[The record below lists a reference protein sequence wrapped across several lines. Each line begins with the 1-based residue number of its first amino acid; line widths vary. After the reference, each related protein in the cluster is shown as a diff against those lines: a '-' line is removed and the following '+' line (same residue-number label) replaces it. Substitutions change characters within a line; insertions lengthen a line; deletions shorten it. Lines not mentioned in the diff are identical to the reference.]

1 MQPKIA
7 FFDIDGTLTRET
19 DGRVPDS
26 AVQAIRAARQNG
38 HRMFLC
44 SGRCLFDIEP
54 RFTDIG
60 FDGIVAGCGTHV
72 LLSDGTV
79 LFHRSLGPKVT
90 RELVLA
96 GREAKVDLLFES
108 AAFLSYDPTRPL
120 THPISLR
127 EFPLLAAR
135 GVNALLNV
143 DAPDFNADKMCV
155 FSDDP
160 EKTEKF
166 LRVSEKYLDTVD
178 RGEGMYELVPHGCSK
193 ATGIREVMAYYSLPA
208 DSAFAFGDSMN
219 DLPMLTYVKN
229 SVVMGNAQPE
239 SLKDIA
245 FYVAPRA
252 SEDGIAVALRQLGFI

>member
-1 MQPKIA
+1 MQQKIA

-19 DGRVPDS
+19 DGKVPDS
-26 AVQAIRAARQNG
+26 AVQAIRAARKNG

-96 GREAKVDLLFES
+96 GRETGVDLLFES
-108 AAFLSYDPTRPL
+108 ETFLTYDPTRPL
-120 THPISLR
+120 THPIPLR
-127 EFPLLAAR
+127 DLPMLTTR
-135 GVNALLNV
+135 GVDALLNV

-160 EKTEKF
+160 EKTQRF
-166 LRVSEKYLDTVD
+166 LRVSGKYLDTID
-178 RGEGMYELVPHGCSK
+178 RGEGMYELVPHDCSK
-193 ATGIREVMAYYSLPA
+193 ATGIREVMAYYSLP
-208 DSAFAFGDSMN
+208 DDNAFAFGDSMN
-219 DLPMLTYVKN
+219 DLPMLTHVKN

-239 SLKDIA
+239 SLKDLA
-245 FYVAPRA
+245 FYVAPKA
-252 SEDGIAVALRQLGFI
+252 SEDGLAAALSHLGFM